1 MGSYRHFL
9 ILLVVFLWP
18 ALAYA
23 HGGLEAF
30 VLKLAVFGYII
41 SAAISLF
48 ILRPCPRIVRIIA
61 LVFSITSTIIF
72 ALMLYTAWWRLAE
85 RALFN
90 LIFCMPLVAI
100 VMRLFFRSNPKSS
113 QINPSEK

>member
-30 VLKLAVFGYII
+30 VLKLAVFGYPSSI
-41 SAAISLF
+41 SKCNTLGFEAS
-48 ILRPCPRIVRIIA
+48 A
-61 LVFSITSTIIF
+61 L
-72 ALMLYTAWWRLAE
+72 
-85 RALFN
+85 
-90 LIFCMPLVAI
+90 
-100 VMRLFFRSNPKSS
+100 
-113 QINPSEK
+113 

>member
-1 MGSYRHFL
+1 MS
-9 ILLVVFLWP
+9 
-18 ALAYA
+18 
-23 HGGLEAF
+23 
-30 VLKLAVFGYII
+30 
-41 SAAISLF
+41 
-48 ILRPCPRIVRIIA
+48 RIVRIIA

-113 QINPSEK
+113 QINPSEKVEMLCLTLREMGWSTKALEECGKKTAPP